1 MPVMQKVAFA
11 AALGFGAHAALGGW
25 AVISVENPPE
35 ALQAGASYR
44 LEYTVR
50 QHGVALLSGLRG
62 TVVIQPGRAGSGSVS
77 ASAVPGQG
85 AGRYSATFRV
95 PETDR
100 VVLTVK
106 SGFSGGGWGDLTL
119 LSIPVVAG
127 GRAAAAVAADERGRQ
142 LFVAKGCGTCHVNG
156 DVPEFAQANRVVA
169 GVGPELTG
177 RRLEASYIR
186 RRLTDPASLPPI
198 GSGTV
203 RMPNLHLAAAEVDA
217 LVALLSGSGTRA
229 GL

>member
-1 MPVMQKVAFA
+1 MQKVAFA
-11 AALGFGAHAALGGW
+11 AAVGFGAHSAMGGW

-35 ALQAGASYR
+35 YLQAGASYR
-44 LEYTVR
+44 LEYSVR
-50 QHGVALLSGLRG
+50 QHGVELLPGLRG
-62 TVVIQPGRAGSGSVS
+62 TLLIQPGSAGSRSVS
-77 ASAVPGQG
+77 AQAEPAQA

-119 LSIPVVAG
+119 LSIPVVAA
-127 GRAAAAVAADERGRQ
+127 GRTSPGVAPDERGRQ

-156 DVPEFAQANRVVA
+156 DVPEFAQANRVVT
-169 GVGPELTG
+169 GIGPELTG
-177 RRLEASYIR
+177 RRLEADYVR
-186 RRLTDPASLPPI
+186 HRLTDPASLPKI
-198 GSGTV
+198 GTGNV
-203 RMPNLHLAAAEVDA
+203 RMPNLHLATAEVDA
-217 LVALLSGSGTRA
+217 LVALLSGPGTRA